1 MDGTDVGDRTPVTLH
16 TLISKWLRTSFLPL
30 SIALLVCAASIVP
43 LPAYIEQPGLAV
55 GISRCV
61 AIAERPDAGV
71 DGDFLLTTVSQRD
84 ATLFGLVLAGLRD
97 DQRVVS
103 KGELLGG
110 TRRDRY
116 LERQRQIF
124 IDATDRAV
132 VVALRTAGLPV
143 EVRGSGVDIVDVI
156 ADTPAEGVL
165 RPGDV
170 ITAVDGRPV
179 TTDTELIEAIDGT
192 APLDLRVRRGGDEV
206 VEEVAP
212 AVREVE
218 GEQRPMIGVRITT
231 HAPQVRLPFDVD
243 VASGQVGGPSAGLMT
258 GLAVYDL
265 VADHDL
271 AEGRLIAGTGTLALD
286 GTVGAIDGIDLKVV
300 AAARTGVDVFVAPAP
315 QASEAR
321 AALPQGSPMT
331 VVGVDTFADART
343 TLAAGRHDATA
354 ERAAAPASCR
364 FAPDAWGAAPPERAD
379 HPEAGVTLRR
389 VPSDARWRP
398 PRRGCARRA
407 WPGYSTRARW
417 RSCG

>member
-1 MDGTDVGDRTPVTLH
+1 MDGADVDDRTPAAPH
-16 TLISKWLRTSFLPL
+16 TTILDWLRAWFLPL
-30 SIALLVCAASIVP
+30 SIALLVCAGSIVP
-43 LPAYIEQPGLAV
+43 LPAYIELPGSAV

-61 AIAERPDAGV
+61 VIGERPGASV

-84 ATLFGLVLAGLRD
+84 ATLFGIALAGLRD

-103 KGELLGG
+103 KGDLLGG
-110 TRRDRY
+110 VRRDRY

-132 VVALRTAGLPV
+132 VVALRAAGLPV
-143 EVRGSGVDIVDVI
+143 EVTGSGVDIVEVI

-179 TTDTELIEAIDGT
+179 KSDSELVEAIDGT
-192 APLDLRVRRGGDEV
+192 APLDLRVRRDGGEL

-212 AVREVE
+212 ALREVD
-218 GEQRPMIGVRITT
+218 GEHRPMIGVRITT

-265 VADHDL
+265 VTDDDL
-271 AEGRLIAGTGTLALD
+271 ADGRLIAGTGTLALD
-286 GTVGAIDGIDLKVV
+286 GTVGSIDGIDLKVA
-300 AAARTGVDVFVAPAP
+300 AAARTGADVFVAPAP

-321 AALPQGSPMT
+321 GAVPPGSPMT
-331 VVGVDTFADART
+331 VVGVDTFDDART
-343 TLAAGRHDATA
+343 TLAAGRDGATA
-354 ERAAAPASCR
+354 DRAPSPAACR
-364 FAPDAWGAAPPERAD
+364 FAPDA
-379 HPEAGVTLRR
+379 
-389 VPSDARWRP
+389 
-398 PRRGCARRA
+398 
-407 WPGYSTRARW
+407 
-417 RSCG
+417 